1 MLNGLFTA
9 VFMELSSKI
18 LLQIL
23 LRRTRFAR
31 RGCG

>member
-1 MLNGLFTA
+1 
-9 VFMELSSKI
+9 MELSSKI